1 MPELPEVE
9 TVVRGL
15 RPRVGGQSIVRIR
28 LGRVPSHSV
37 IKQSAGRFRR
47 ALVGASIT
55 AVERKAKY
63 ILLRLRSKQAP
74 VGCTWRTW
82 VVHLGMSGQFY
93 ACKPDAEMLKHTHVL
108 AELSSGEQLRFCD
121 PRRFGRTLVLG
132 EEELSEF
139 FSGVGPDP
147 LEISAAAFAKLM
159 EGRRSPV
166 KNFLLNQ
173 HLVSGVGNIYANEA
187 LYLAKVHPRRPACK
201 LSPAECKGL
210 FRSLQRVLREAI
222 RSNGT
227 TIADYRT
234 SEGLPGGY
242 QTRLRVYDREGEK
255 CRRCGRRIRR
265 LVLSQ
270 RSAHYCPGCQR

>member
-15 RPRVGGQSIVRIR
+15 RSRVSGNSIVRVR

-37 IKQSAGRFRR
+37 VKQSAGRFRR
-47 ALVGASIT
+47 LLAGASIT
-55 AVERKAKY
+55 TVERKAKY
-63 ILLRLRSKQAP
+63 ILLRLRSRQAP
-74 VGCTWRTW
+74 LNRTW

-93 ACKPDAEMLKHTHVL
+93 ACKSGAEILKHTHVL

-121 PRRFGRTLVLG
+121 PRRFGRTLVLSDA
-132 EEELSEF
+132 ELSEF

-166 KNFLLNQ
+166 KNLLLNQ

-201 LSPAECKGL
+201 LSRSERREL
-210 FRSLQRVLREAI
+210 FRSLRRVLREAI

-234 SEGLPGGY
+234 SDGVPGSY
-242 QTRLRVYDREGEK
+242 QNRLRVYDREGEK
-255 CRRCGRRIRR
+255 CRRCGGRIRR